1 MEVDKTNKE
10 EVQNLDTVLGM
21 EVGEVVEGE
30 GEGAGF
36 LTQESDV
43 GWTTLV
49 DTYNRFKPLRSMRTF
64 LKRYPLASRS
74 MT

>member
-49 DTYNRFKPLRSMRTF
+49 DTHNRFNELIRLVILWEVQHLWPEG
-64 LKRYPLASRS
+64 
-74 MT
+74 

>member
-1 MEVDKTNKE
+1 MKVDKTNKE

-49 DTYNRFKPLRSMRTF
+49 DTYNRFNELIRLVILWEVQHLWPEG
-64 LKRYPLASRS
+64 
-74 MT
+74 